1 MWMPLKPGVFLD
13 TFEESFRNKM
23 FLFFFV
29 ISSLIIGSIG
39 LALNMDIVTGAITG
53 VTFFGEELE
62 IPRMTV
68 QQFINAVQAGLAT
81 LIATIGL
88 FLALMA
94 TATLFPLMLQ
104 KGSIELILCR
114 PAPRWRLMLARFVG
128 GTAIMALNAAYLM
141 VGVWLV
147 LGYKSGIWNTGFPKS
162 TIFIVLAFVFLYS
175 AVMAFS
181 VMTEN
186 GSVGL
191 LAGYAILMF
200 SPILAAHERITPV
213 FSKELY
219 RDMFRSLYWVLPKV
233 AELIGAVRG
242 VIAGTPLEIEMVLAT
257 SALFAAGC
265 FSITMIYFTRRDY

>member
-23 FLFFFV
+23 FLFFFL

-62 IPRMTV
+62 IPQMTV
-68 QQFINAVQAGLAT
+68 QQFINAVQAGMAT

-94 TATLFPLMLQ
+94 LSTLFPLMLQ

-114 PAPRWRLMLARFVG
+114 PAPRWRLMLARFLG
-128 GTAIMALNAAYLM
+128 GTAIMAINAAYLM
-141 VGVWLV
+141 IGVWLV

-162 TIFIVLAFVFLYS
+162 TILIVLAFIFLYS
-175 AVMAFS
+175 AVMVFS
-181 VMTEN
+181 VMSEN
-186 GSVGL
+186 GPVGL

-219 RDMFRSLYWVLPKV
+219 REMFRSLYWVLPKV
-233 AELIGAVRG
+233 AELIGAARSL
-242 VIAGTPLEIEMVLAT
+242 IAGTPLEIEMVLAT

-265 FSITMIYFTRRDY
+265 FILTMIYFTRKDY